1 MSRKGEPMYRG
12 HKLEDLAKMNMD
24 ALIELLPSRRRRT
37 LKRGLPPRQKK
48 LLMKLRAA
56 RKSQRKG
63 KDAVVRTHCR
73 DMVILPE
80 MVDLTVAVHNGREFI
95 RIKILPQ
102 MIGHV
107 LGEFAITTKTVK
119 HGNPGIGAT
128 KSSQY
133 VPLK

>member
-1 MSRKGEPMYRG
+1 MSSRAEPTYRG
-12 HKLEDLAKMNMD
+12 YKLEELIKMSMD
-24 ALIELLPSRRRRT
+24 ELIELLPSHRRRT

-56 RKSQRKG
+56 RKAQRKG
-63 KDAVVRTHCR
+63 KEVVVKTHCR

-80 MVDLTVAVHNGREFI
+80 MVDLTVAVHNGKDFI
-95 RIKILPQ
+95 KFKIIPQ

-107 LGEFAITTKTVK
+107 LGEFAPTIKEVR
-119 HGNPGIGAT
+119 HGSPGIGAT

-133 VPLK
+133 IPLK